1 MGIAVAS
8 LWMQLSEIARRHW
21 VRG

>member
-8 LWMQLSEIARRHW
+8 LWMQLWETARRYW
-21 VRG
+21 VWG